1 MRRDT
6 LLSYPGRGRGH
17 LICGTT
23 MSDDPMHV
31 PPRHRL
37 DIISD
42 PGFVILRRLDG
53 TVVARFTVRG
63 AIWEEILRAAE
74 EDEAEAGGD

>member
-1 MRRDT
+1 
-6 LLSYPGRGRGH
+6 
-17 LICGTT
+17 
-23 MSDDPMHV
+23 MHV

-37 DIISD
+37 DIVSD

-63 AIWEEILRAAE
+63 ATWEEILRAAE
-74 EDEAEAGGD
+74 EDEAETGED

>member
-1 MRRDT
+1 
-6 LLSYPGRGRGH
+6 
-17 LICGTT
+17 

-37 DIISD
+37 DIVSD
-42 PGFVILRRLDG
+42 PGLVILRRLEG

-63 AIWEEILRAAE
+63 AAWEEILRAAQ
-74 EDEAEAGGD
+74 EDEAETGED

>member
-17 LICGTT
+17 LTCGTT

-37 DIISD
+37 DIVSD

-53 TVVARFTVRG
+53 TVVARFTARG
-63 AIWEEILRAAE
+63 ATWEEILRAAE
-74 EDEAEAGGD
+74 EDEAGTSGD

>member
-1 MRRDT
+1 
-6 LLSYPGRGRGH
+6 
-17 LICGTT
+17 

-37 DIISD
+37 DIVSD

-53 TVVARFTVRG
+53 AEVARFPARG
-63 AIWEEILRAAE
+63 ATWEEVLRAAE
-74 EDEAEAGGD
+74 EDDAETRGD